1 MKLYN
6 SKTNTIEV
14 FKPIEEGKVSMYV
27 CGPTVYNHPHIG
39 NARPIVVFDLLR
51 RVLEADGFDVH
62 YVSNYTDVDD
72 RIIRIAQEEKVDES
86 VISKRFE
93 KAYESVRAALFSDFV
108 DATPRVTENMEQI
121 IAFIENLI
129 GLGYAYESN
138 GDVYFRV
145 NKVPDYGVI
154 SSQNIEALKVGA
166 RIEANLQKESSL
178 DFVLWKDTKDD
189 GIKWD
194 SPWGKGRPGW
204 HTECVVMIQDEFKM
218 NTIDIHG
225 GGQDLKFPH
234 HENESAQS
242 KAVHHH
248 DLANYWMH
256 NAMLN
261 LDGVKMS
268 KSLGN
273 VVWAKDYIKEFGAN
287 VTRWLLLSTHYR
299 MTLNISEA
307 VLEQVQNELNKID
320 SVLKQVSVKLG
331 MADYKL
337 EKDYDTE
344 YFNLFMEALKDDLNV
359 ANASK
364 VMNDLIKHLNSSL
377 RRKDNLK
384 QIAFETQTL
393 IKMLDVLGLDYS
405 VKILSDSDKHT
416 FNLWEKAKQHKDFDQ
431 ADVLRNDLVSKGLLS

>member
-337 EKDYDTE
+337 GKDYDTE
-344 YFNLFMEALKDDLNV
+344 YFNLFMDALKDDLNV